1 MGKMVDLNKKNMEV
15 SPRQI
20 IQYSTVYIYTWRVCS
35 CLS

>member
-20 IQYSTVYIYTWRVCS
+20 IQYSIYIYTWRVCS